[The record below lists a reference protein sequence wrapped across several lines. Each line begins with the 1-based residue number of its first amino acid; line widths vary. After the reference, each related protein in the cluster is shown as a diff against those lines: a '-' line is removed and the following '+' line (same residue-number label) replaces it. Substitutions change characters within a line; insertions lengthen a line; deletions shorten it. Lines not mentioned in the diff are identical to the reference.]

1 MILCCMKKVIYVLVF
16 FLLQLFLQPV
26 SAENV
31 AKDDVTAPMTKSV
44 IKKFYKKLF
53 RGENLQSLELGPSEV
68 KNILSMKAAITQG
81 YDWDV
86 VCQVID
92 KAKAYTDG
100 EWMDTIVA
108 LSFPNGNTVY
118 HQLTGGSYWNHLWL
132 PDGNCVFTLS
142 STPIQ
147 YMRIAMINDP
157 DGYVNIREKPNAHSK
172 IVRKIKKNELFYF
185 TPISRAEWYPVSLKE
200 ISPCIGYIHKSRIK
214 TFGDFPKKLQDKIRH
229 WLSGC

>member
-44 IKKFYKKLF
+44 IKKFYKKLI

-118 HQLTGGSYWNHLWL
+118 HQLTGGQLLESPLAA
-132 PDGNCVFTLS
+132 
-142 STPIQ
+142 
-147 YMRIAMINDP
+147 R
-157 DGYVNIREKPNAHSK
+157 RE
-172 IVRKIKKNELFYF
+172 L
-185 TPISRAEWYPVSLKE
+185 
-200 ISPCIGYIHKSRIK
+200 CIYSVIYSNTIYAYCY
-214 TFGDFPKKLQDKIRH
+214 DKRP
-229 WLSGC
+229 

>member
-1 MILCCMKKVIYVLVF
+1 
-16 FLLQLFLQPV
+16 
-26 SAENV
+26 
-31 AKDDVTAPMTKSV
+31 MTKSV
-44 IKKFYKKLF
+44 IKKFYKKLI

-108 LSFPNGNTVY
+108 LSFPNGNPVY
-118 HQLTGGSYWNHLWL
+118 HQLTDGSYWNDIWL
-132 PDGNCVFTLS
+132 PDGNGVFS
-142 STPIQ
+142 STPI
-147 YMRIAMINDP
+147 MRIAMINDP

-185 TPISRAEWYPVSLKE
+185 TPISRAEWYPVYLKE
-200 ISPCIGYIHKSRIK
+200 TSPCIGYIHKSRIK